1 MKNLCLLSF
10 YWVVVLLLSSCTKD
24 LLYNYEE
31 KLPQTRAV
39 TNGDYYSLG
48 VTYDITMDYLDND
61 AAKYPVI
68 DIKAFLADN
77 KNSYIENNTTEGYS
91 ITYSGA
97 TAEDFSKE
105 IKTKN
110 SISYGG
116 SGGGDTFSLSGSV
129 KFTSEL
135 DQQYSYSTKYSFA
148 RGDAIKR
155 VKRVSLNATATMLR
169 NYLYPEFIR
178 DLKTKTPD
186 QFVAWYGTHV
196 LLDVTLG
203 GRLQFNYRSV
213 IDERTSK
220 SDMKKTVESGLKFAM
235 GKYGA
240 DIKQEFMTNEI
251 ITWSK
256 KNTSWKTWVKYSGGE
271 SSGTR
276 TNYDSESG
284 YLVTSFD
291 IDAWE
296 KSVNKEN
303 AGIVGINWEKT
314 YPIYE
319 LIADATKREE
329 IRLAVNRYIESQKI
343 EILELEPLYN
353 IYNRKTGNNF
363 NVAGYDLKNYW
374 LYVEKDGTYR
384 ECESFLGYVL
394 KNKQLQTEPLYNINN
409 KKSGNTFTA
418 IGDTEKNIWL
428 HQAADH
434 EYRECES
441 QIGYAYTKEMPNT
454 IPLFR
459 IHNKKSN
466 NTFSVAGITDKYYWL
481 YQASDHENR
490 EDDGQTGYIYPAQ

>member
-1 MKNLCLLSF
+1 M
-10 YWVVVLLLSSCTKD
+10 
-24 LLYNYEE
+24 
-31 KLPQTRAV
+31 
-39 TNGDYYSLG
+39 
-48 VTYDITMDYLDND
+48 
-61 AAKYPVI
+61 
-68 DIKAFLADN
+68 
-77 KNSYIENNTTEGYS
+77 
-91 ITYSGA
+91 
-97 TAEDFSKE
+97 
-105 IKTKN
+105 
-110 SISYGG
+110 
-116 SGGGDTFSLSGSV
+116 
-129 KFTSEL
+129 
-135 DQQYSYSTKYSFA
+135 
-148 RGDAIKR
+148 
-155 VKRVSLNATATMLR
+155 NATATMLR

-319 LIADATKREE
+319 LIADA
-329 IRLAVNRYIESQKI
+329 NRPQVGDDLQIIFRIPWGHNKIILDKCKGNSAKALFYI
-343 EILELEPLYN
+343 
-353 IYNRKTGNNF
+353 RKTIENNWSRDVLLNFLGTDLYERQGKAITNFTNTLPIEQSDLAQAITKDPYNFDFLTLRERYDEKELKDALIEKVNNF
-363 NVAGYDLKNYW
+363 LME
-374 LYVEKDGTYR
+374 LGTGFAYMGR
-384 ECESFLGYVL
+384 EVRIEV
-394 KNKQLQTEPLYNINN
+394 
-409 KKSGNTFTA
+409 
-418 IGDTEKNIWL
+418 GDTEKFIDMLFYNTQRHCYVVVEIKTGKFDSSYAGQL
-428 HQAADH
+428 GTYVVAVNHQMKTEADNPTLGLLICKDMDKV
-434 EYRECES
+434 EAQYALES
-441 QIGYAYTKEMPNT
+441 TSQPLGISSYELSKLIPEEFRGSMPT
-454 IPLFR
+454 IEEIEAEL
-459 IHNKKSN
+459 N
-466 NTFSVAGITDKYYWL
+466 
-481 YQASDHENR
+481 E
-490 EDDGQTGYIYPAQ
+490 